1 MADFEIILGNK
12 AHSSWSLRGWL
23 AVKLAGVPFDEQVI
37 PLYRPDS
44 KERLLAHAPAGKVPI
59 LRHGEIVVW
68 DSLAIA
74 EYLAETVPEAGL
86 WPEDRHARAH
96 ARAIVAEMHA
106 GFEALRNHMPMDLR
120 KRYPGRDWAP
130 AVAEDIARIVQIWT
144 DCRARFGTGG
154 GFLFGRPSIADAAYA
169 PVASRFVTY
178 GVELP
183 AAAAAYRDAVMAW
196 PPVQEWTAAA
206 EREPWVIEFPEVP

>member
-23 AVKLAGVPFDEQVI
+23 ALKLSGVSFDEQVI

-44 KERLLAHAPAGKVPI
+44 KDRLLAHAPAGKVPI
-59 LRHGEIVVW
+59 LRHGALVVW

-74 EYLAETVPEAGL
+74 EYLAETFPEAGL
-86 WPEDRHARAH
+86 WPEDRLARAH
-96 ARAIVAEMHA
+96 ARTIVAEMHA

-120 KRYPGRDWAP
+120 KRYPGRDWPP
-130 AVAEDIARIVQIWT
+130 AVDQDVARIVQIWT
-144 DCRARFGTGG
+144 DCRDRFGAGG
-154 GFLFGRPSIADAAYA
+154 DFLFGRASIADAAYA
-169 PVASRFVTY
+169 PVASRFLTY

-183 AAAAAYRDAVMAW
+183 AAAAVYRDAVMAW
-196 PPVQEWTAAA
+196 PAMQEWTAAA
-206 EREPWVIEFPEVP
+206 EQEPWVIEFPEVP

>member
-106 GFEALRNHMPMDLR
+106 GFAALRNHMPMDLR

-169 PVASRFVTY
+169 PVAGRFVTY

>member
-23 AVKLAGVPFDEQVI
+23 ALKLSGVSFDEQVI

-44 KERLLAHAPAGKVPI
+44 KDRLLAHAPAGKVPI
-59 LRHGEIVVW
+59 LCHGELVIW

-74 EYLAETVPEAGL
+74 EYLAEIVPEAGL
-86 WPEDRHARAH
+86 WPADRHVRAH

-120 KRYPGRDWAP
+120 KRYPSRDWAP
-130 AVAEDIARIVQIWT
+130 AVGQDVARIVQIWT
-144 DCRARFGTGG
+144 DCRARFGAGG
-154 GFLFGRPSIADAAYA
+154 AFLFGQPCYADAAFA
-169 PVASRFVTY
+169 PVAARFATY

-183 AAAAAYRDAVMAW
+183 TAAAAYRDAVMAW
-196 PPVQEWTAAA
+196 PPIQEWIAAA
-206 EREPWVIEFPEVP
+206 EREPWVIEFPEGP